1 MKKGTILYVVNCES
15 DYDENDIKKAVNNLQ
30 IDADLIETVY
40 SRSDNYDVMDA

>member
-1 MKKGTILYVVNCES
+1 MQVLG
-15 DYDENDIKKAVNNLQ
+15 DIKKAVNNLQ